1 MPTCLVRIAITLT
14 LFAGICAAEDVA
26 SLTAR
31 LAADLDANPV
41 IDAKVKVFAKDKLL
55 PLTTNEVLVR
65 EVKAQNAKKVSLADI
80 QAQDKAWTA
89 AEAELPIQKERL
101 GNPCADAIR
110 GIAKGLAPLREI
122 FAMDDQ
128 GANVGQNNLTS
139 DYWQGDEDK
148 WAKSFAGGK
157 GGVDVGKPKFDKS
170 ANTTQQ
176 QVSLPLIDADGS
188 VVGAITFGVA
198 IDAL

>member
-1 MPTCLVRIAITLT
+1 MSNCFTRLATAMV
-14 LFAGICAAEDVA
+14 LFAGVCSAEDVA
-26 SLTAR
+26 SITAR
-31 LAADLDANPV
+31 LAADLDANTV
-41 IDAKVKVFAKDKLL
+41 VDAKVRVFTKDKLL
-55 PLTTNEVLVR
+55 PLITNEVLVR
-65 EVKAQNAKKVSLADI
+65 EAKAQNAKKVALTDI
-80 QAQDKAWTA
+80 QAVDKSWID
-89 AEAELPIQKERL
+89 AEAELPIQKEKL
-101 GNPCADAIR
+101 SNPCADAIR
-110 GIAKGLAPLREI
+110 AIAKGLSPLREV

-157 GGVDVGKPKFDKS
+157 GGIDIGKPKFDKS

>member
-1 MPTCLVRIAITLT
+1 MPNRFVSLAAALVL
-14 LFAGICAAEDVA
+14 LAGICQAEDA
-26 SLTAR
+26 AAITAR
-31 LAADLDANPV
+31 LAADLDASTV
-41 IDAKVKVFAKDKLL
+41 IDAKVRTFAKEKLL
-55 PLTTNEVLVR
+55 PLTMHEVLVR
-65 EVKAQNAKKVSLADI
+65 EVKAQNARKVPLAEI
-80 QAQDKAWTA
+80 KTVDKEWVA
-89 AEAELPIQKERL
+89 AEAELPIQKEKI

-148 WAKSFAGGK
+148 WSKSFAGGK
-157 GGVDVGKPKFDKS
+157 GGIDVGKPKFDKS

-188 VVGAITFGVA
+188 VIGAITFGVA

>member
-1 MPTCLVRIAITLT
+1 MPNRLVRIATTLV
-14 LFAGICAAEDVA
+14 LLAGLCSAEDVA
-26 SLTAR
+26 ALTAR
-31 LAADLDANPV
+31 LSADLDTNAV
-41 IDAKVKVFAKDKLL
+41 IDAKVKAFAKEKLL

-65 EVKAQNAKKVSLADI
+65 EAKAQNAKKVPLAEI
-80 QAQDKAWTA
+80 QTVDKAWTA
-89 AEAELPIQKERL
+89 AEAELPIQKEKL
-101 GNPCADAIR
+101 SNPCADAIR
-110 GIAKGLAPLREI
+110 GIAKGLSPLREI
-122 FAMDDQ
+122 FAMDNQ

-139 DYWQGDEDK
+139 DFWQGDEDK

-157 GGVDVGKPKFDKS
+157 GGIDVGKPKFDKS

-176 QVSLPLIDADGS
+176 QVSLPLIDSDGS